1 MPHTFKPPAKHPAVA
16 FLIRLHADIGGRIL
30 ENKRQAD
37 KLAADAKAVEAVL
50 KMFDPE
56 FNARAISARRRVT
69 GNPWFKRGTLF
80 RAALDALRASQAPM
94 TVTEIVH
101 AMLAAKGI
109 RDATTKQRK
118 GIEAGVRCSLE
129 NNAGKSVD
137 RVGEGSPKRWRL
149 KSQDPC
155 E

>member
-1 MPHTFKPPAKHPAVA
+1 MPHTFNPHPKHPAVP

-30 ENKRQAD
+30 ENKRQAE

-80 RAALDALRASQAPM
+80 RSALEALRAAQGPL
-94 TVTEIVH
+94 TVREVTDAV
-101 AMLAAKGI
+101 LAAKGV
-109 RDATTKQRK
+109 T
-118 GIEAGVRCSLE
+118 
-129 NNAGKSVD
+129 
-137 RVGEGSPKRWRL
+137 
-149 KSQDPC
+149 
-155 E
+155 

>member
-1 MPHTFKPPAKHPAVA
+1 MSHAFKPHAKHPAVP

-30 ENKRQAD
+30 ENKRQAE
-37 KLAADAKAVEAVL
+37 KLALDAKAVEAVL

-69 GNPWFKRGTLF
+69 GNPWFRRG
-80 RAALDALRASQAPM
+80 RHYSGLRSTCYGLPRRPM

-101 AMLAAKGI
+101 AMLTAKGI
-109 RDATTKQRK
+109 RDATTNQRK

-129 NNAGKSVD
+129 NHAGRNVE

-149 KSQDPC
+149 L
-155 E
+155 

>member
-1 MPHTFKPPAKHPAVA
+1 MPHAFKPHAKHSAVP
-16 FLIRLHADIGGRIL
+16 FLVRLHADIGGRLL
-30 ENKRQAD
+30 ENKRQAE

-80 RAALDALRASQAPM
+80 RHALDVLRTATVPM
-94 TVTEIVH
+94 SVTEIAA
-101 AMLAAKGI
+101 AMLAAKGVKP
-109 RDATTKQRK
+109 TTKQRK

-129 NNAGKSVD
+129 SNAGKSVE
-137 RVGEGSPKRWRL
+137 RIGEGVPKRWKL
-149 KSQDPC
+149 L
-155 E
+155 